1 MASPTTRL
9 MSFAEFEQ
17 LPETPRGFRYELRH
31 GEPVQMPPPNRT
43 RYLVQLRMQQFL
55 SNAAGNAGV
64 VGTEMPF
71 RPLPEFEYW
80 QADVAFV
87 SRTRWDQIPGER
99 HLDGAPD
106 LVIEVLS
113 PSNTAAEM
121 LDRRN
126 LCLENGSR
134 EFWLVD
140 IEHRQVEV
148 STPDGHSI
156 TYKSAQQIPLFFAPG
171 KTLDVDAIFE

>member
-1 MASPTTRL
+1 
-9 MSFAEFEQ
+9 MSYQEFEQ
-17 LPETPRGFRYELRH
+17 LPETPQGFPYELRH
-31 GEPVQMPPPNRT
+31 GELVQVPPPNRKH
-43 RYLVQLRMQQFL
+43 YLAQRRLQRRLEQ
-55 SNAAGNAGV
+55 AAGAAGE
-64 VGTEMPF
+64 VGIEMPF

-80 QADVAFV
+80 QANVAFV
-87 SRTRWDQIPGER
+87 SRTRWDQIPGEK
-99 HLDGAPD
+99 HLEGAPD
-106 LVIEVLS
+106 LVVEVLS

-140 IEHRQVEV
+140 IEHQQVEV

-156 TYKSAQQIPLFFAPG
+156 TYKSAQQIPLFFSPG
-171 KTLDVDAIFE
+171 ATLAVDAIFE